1 MSNGPAGEC
10 QEQHLPLD
18 DELWDTVAAITERI
32 RGKAV
37 LIAVNMTAAAL
48 VVTGVVLSEG
58 LRDRPAGDA
67 AVMIGVAALCAFGA
81 VVIGYP
87 RARRRAHRASGWV
100 RERRPATAAER
111 RSELWWARS
120 TAVDVFAAWA
130 LSAVVLAA
138 LGTALGYPEPK
149 VVRIGVLGTLAGC
162 GAASMSFLLLEQI
175 YRPVLQLALAGHAVP
190 GGITLG
196 LRWRLMLLWVL
207 SGAAPISVLG
217 TAWVGHTDKGLPVF
231 LSVNAALSLVWGVA
245 GTYLVAQSLI
255 DPVTGVRA
263 AQRRVQ
269 DGDLA
274 VQIPVDHDGEVGQL
288 QAGFNHMVAGLR
300 EHQRLNDI
308 FGRHVGIEVAR
319 TALARGVRLGGE
331 RRPASVLFF
340 DLIGSTA
347 MTQRLPPEEVVA
359 LLNDVFTV
367 VVDCVSKEGGW
378 VNKFEGDAALVVFG
392 PPAERVG
399 HAGAAL
405 RAARAVRTAMVALA
419 ERYPGLDAGIGVSSG
434 QVIAGNIGSAD
445 RYEYTVIGDP
455 VNEAARLT
463 EQAKK
468 VPERLLASHAA
479 VADAGDEATWW
490 QPHQPMLLRGRS
502 TTTETYVPVP
512 RSTQPQPIDR
522 EFNSAAES
530 PLRQDVP
537 SAHGSRQHQ
546 GQLD

>member
-1 MSNGPAGEC
+1 MSNGPAGDCE
-10 QEQHLPLD
+10 EQHSPFD
-18 DELWDTVAAITERI
+18 DDLWDTVAAITEKI
-32 RGKAV
+32 RGKGM

-58 LRDRPAGDA
+58 LRDKPAGDA
-67 AVMIGVAALCAFGA
+67 AVMIGVAALCAVGA
-81 VVIGYP
+81 VVIGYT

-149 VVRIGVLGTLAGC
+149 VVRIAVLGTLAGC

-175 YRPVLQLALAGHAVP
+175 YRPVLQLALAGHAAP

-263 AQRRVQ
+263 AQRRVE

-347 MTQRLPPEEVVA
+347 MTQRLPPEEVVT

-378 VNKFEGDAALVVFG
+378 VNKFEGDAAWWSSAH
-392 PPAERVG
+392 PP
-399 HAGAAL
+399 
-405 RAARAVRTAMVALA
+405 
-419 ERYPGLDAGIGVSSG
+419 SG
-434 QVIAGNIGSAD
+434 SGMPPPPYGRRG
-445 RYEYTVIGDP
+445 RYEPRWLPWPSVTP
-455 VNEAARLT
+455 AWT
-463 EQAKK
+463 
-468 VPERLLASHAA
+468 PEWASPQGRSSPETSGRRTNTNTPSSATRSTKPLASPNRRKKFRNAC
-479 VADAGDEATWW
+479 W
-490 QPHQPMLLRGRS
+490 PH
-502 TTTETYVPVP
+502 TP
-512 RSTQPQPIDR
+512 RSPNRATRRPGGNRTSRCCCGAGQPPPKPTSRAQV
-522 EFNSAAES
+522 NSAA
-530 PLRQDVP
+530 
-537 SAHGSRQHQ
+537 
-546 GQLD
+546 